1 MEANEINILMAE
13 DFNAHLADV
22 NLFKKLNAG

>member
-1 MEANEINILMAE
+1 MEAEVNILMAE

-22 NLFKKLNAG
+22 NLFKKLNAN